1 MDAELRNFL
10 ARIARGTD
18 DNGATLIRV
27 ERLLEGI
34 AGRQKTDG
42 DLLGM
47 VAERQDEVVKLL
59 TPQEKDGPSIDE
71 LLGHIIGQMTEL
83 IGYVREA
90 VKGQKQM
97 EQNLPEDVVR
107 AITASATFMAAVVA
121 AVAGKPIAAGGIGVA
136 AAGGGTGRGGA
147 SGNGT
152 AGANGSATSGRT

>member
-121 AVAGKPIAAGGIGVA
+121 TVAGKPI

-152 AGANGSATSGRT
+152 AEANGSATSGRT